1 MTAPAERGQLGE
13 RIAEAPAG
21 AALQPDRD
29 SVGRAPDRLSCP
41 MRVRRMGAPRRGS
54 PRRALRR
61 STQIAAD
68 KGPTAARR
76 LEVESR
82 EPVTV
87 TGELTAGGRSGL
99 IAIAVALVTFILRRS
114 GVVIAGALV
123 RAGRRPAPV
132 AQGTAG

>member
-1 MTAPAERGQLGE
+1 
-13 RIAEAPAG
+13 
-21 AALQPDRD
+21 
-29 SVGRAPDRLSCP
+29 

-54 PRRALRR
+54 PRRARR
-61 STQIAAD
+61 CSTQIAAD

-76 LEVESR
+76 LEVESL

-87 TGELTAGGRSGL
+87 TEELTAGGRSGL
-99 IAIAVALVTFILRRS
+99 IAIAVALVTFILWCS

-123 RAGRRPAPV
+123 RAWRRPAPV